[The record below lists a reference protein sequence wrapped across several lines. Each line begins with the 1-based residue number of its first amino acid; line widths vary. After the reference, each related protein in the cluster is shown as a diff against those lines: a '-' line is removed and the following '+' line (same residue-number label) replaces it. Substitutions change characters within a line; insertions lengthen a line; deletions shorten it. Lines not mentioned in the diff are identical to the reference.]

1 MNLSPTGPHS
11 FPNNAQIGAQ
21 SFFDLALTARL
32 TDKYNFRLGANNIF
46 DKSPPIVG
54 ADVQRERQYLP
65 ADVRLAG
72 SLPLRGRDGRL
83 LKPIAA

>member
-11 FPNNAQIGAQ
+11 FPADAKIGAQ

-32 TDKYNFRLGANNIF
+32 TDKYNFRVGANNIF

-54 ADVQRERQYLP
+54 SSVSANGNTFPQMYDSLGRFLF
-65 ADVRLAG
+65 AG
-72 SLPLRGRDGRL
+72 VTVDF
-83 LKPIAA
+83 